1 MAQQLDYTYPPGPPG
16 ETTFTA
22 QDDLARLLET
32 LHTSGTLRAA
42 NGLVAQFQDVA
53 SIVLKGLDSPEG
65 RNGLANALILAKLLG
80 QLDADG
86 LDRLIEAVSEGME
99 AAGERL
105 ASTDDAPSTVAVLS
119 KLRQPDVRRGLDAA
133 LTLLGTVGAQLNAP
147 SNGTSSNLPDQVPS
161 PSGRGTG

>member
-1 MAQQLDYTYPPGPPG
+1 MAQPLRYTYPPGPPG

-53 SIVLKGLDSPEG
+53 SIILTGLDSPEG
-65 RNGLANALILAKLLG
+65 RNGLANVLILAKLLG
-80 QLDADG
+80 HLDADG
-86 LDRLIEAVSEGME
+86 LDRLISAVSEGVE

-105 ASTDDAPSTVAVLS
+105 TSTDDAPSTVAVLA
-119 KLRQPDVRRGLDAA
+119 KLRQPNVRRGLDAA
-133 LTLLGTVGAQLNAP
+133 LTLLGAVGAQLAAP
-147 SNGTSSNLPDQVPS
+147 PDGASS
-161 PSGRGTG
+161 

>member
-16 ETTFTA
+16 ETAFTA

-53 SIVLKGLDSPEG
+53 SIVLNGLDSPEG
-65 RNGLANALILAKLLG
+65 RSGLANVLILAKLLG
-80 QLDADG
+80 HLDANG
-86 LDRLIEAVSEGME
+86 LDRLIGAVSDGME

-105 ASTDDAPSTVAVLS
+105 ASTDDAPSTVSVLA

-133 LTLLGTVGAQLNAP
+133 LTLLGTVGAQLAAP
-147 SNGTSSNLPDQVPS
+147 PDGTRS
-161 PSGRGTG
+161 